1 MTSCCNVSMNSR
13 YGDLKGRSG
22 VRPVPSRV
30 FRTVLHRIAMTILT
44 LPCALSLLAQPLSAG
59 DTERGKK
66 VFRKCA
72 ACHAVGSKAKNR
84 VGPKLNGIVGRKAG
98 TVKGFKYS
106 KANTKAG
113 EDGLVWTEDVLLE
126 YLENPRAAM
135 PGTKMVF
142 AGLKKQKDREDLV
155 AYLVTIAADGAS
167 AMDTVTTSAKKA
179 DNGRGRQEDKQETK
193 TGSRPAAEAKNVMTK
208 AATDASVKPSAKKS
222 ETSAVDAEAKK
233 SDDAATGVSPPESW
247 VAGEAPS
254 VRPPWAPMLK
264 EFKKDEAWYEKALS
278 GLSEPYPPSFRFLED
293 QGGWHTPFN
302 HPGMT
307 GPHDLRNWHA
317 K

>member
-1 MTSCCNVSMNSR
+1 MASFRNALMRTR
-13 YGDLKGRSG
+13 HRDLKGSFG
-22 VRPVPSRV
+22 WRV
-30 FRTVLHRIAMTILT
+30 IPPGDFRTVPHRVAMTAL
-44 LPCALSLLAQPLSAG
+44 LFPCALSLLAQPLSAG

-66 VFRKCA
+66 VFRKCG
-72 ACHAVGSKAKNR
+72 ACHAVGPKAKNR

-113 EDGLVWTEDVLLE
+113 VDGWVWTEDVLLK
-126 YLENPRAAM
+126 YLENPRVAM

-142 AGLKKQKDREDLV
+142 AGVKKQKDREDLV
-155 AYLVTIAADGAS
+155 AYLETFAADG
-167 AMDTVTTSAKKA
+167 TSATDTAKTSTKKA
-179 DNGRGRQEDKQETK
+179 DKGRRGEGDRPETK
-193 TGSRPAAEAKNVMTK
+193 TLSKPAAKPNASVAK
-208 AATDASVKPSAKKS
+208 AAAGVSIKPAGKESG
-222 ETSAVDAEAKK
+222 TSSDTAEAKK
-233 SDDAATGVSPPESW
+233 SVEGATGVSPPVGW

-264 EFKKDEAWYEKALS
+264 EFKKDEAWYERALT

-307 GPHDLRNWHA
+307 SPYDLRNWHA